1 MFSDRALSMEKVDF
15 HFIIQSTSYQRV
27 SYSRR
32 LKIQLKTVA
41 IRVDEMMCSP
51 DFVVL
56 LVWYDVNGEA
66 VRVLENHQTKNLTC
80 FIQQLTEKT
89 RHSGEKANAIHT
101 LHDRCQDNLGL
112 TSSYSSLRCQALY
125 IIPSPIT
132 HVTPL
137 PCLTKSLSRWVIMRI
152 VDLISA
158 WNFLLLNSHW

>member
-27 SYSRR
+27 SYSRC

-80 FIQQLTEKT
+80 FIQQLTEKKHATLEKRQMLYTHCTIVAKITLVLLLWRT
-89 RHSGEKANAIHT
+89 RVFVVRLYILYHHQSHT
-101 LHDRCQDNLGL
+101 L
-112 TSSYSSLRCQALY
+112 
-125 IIPSPIT
+125 
-132 HVTPL
+132 
-137 PCLTKSLSRWVIMRI
+137 
-152 VDLISA
+152 
-158 WNFLLLNSHW
+158 LLCPV

>member
-27 SYSRR
+27 SYSRC

-66 VRVLENHQTKNLTC
+66 VRVRENHQTKNLTC
-80 FIQQLTEKT
+80 FIQQLTEKNT
-89 RHSGEKANAIHT
+89 LLWRKGKCYTHT
-101 LHDRCQDNLGL
+101 AR
-112 TSSYSSLRCQALY
+112 SLPR
-125 IIPSPIT
+125 
-132 HVTPL
+132 
-137 PCLTKSLSRWVIMRI
+137 
-152 VDLISA
+152 
-158 WNFLLLNSHW
+158 